1 MERKARREGRGEG
14 RRISS
19 KKKKKTTQLENYQ
32 ISYID

>member
-19 KKKKKTTQLENYQ
+19 KKKKKDNSIRKLSN
-32 ISYID
+32 ILH